1 MMALFVLLILLMNNT
16 GLCAEIS
23 VFVKTGA
30 LVQLD
35 VQTQEPEF
43 TILFWSNEKSQNII
57 TYLKE
62 TKSVTPNDIY
72 KDRVVF
78 NKTSFS
84 LTLKNMQKKDSGL
97 YRARTSGQSENI
109 LVIYRVS
116 VLDEVEDPVLTVNSS
131 WSSPQPCSFT
141 CNGSNSFFSSV
152 FNANSCSPEEVT
164 SADNHTL
171 KLSCSEDSITCNYSN
186 LVSSKT
192 VVKKV
197 YELCAPKQ
205 GKYEEA
211 SAFTHWSIASVCLPI
226 LALVAVISFIF
237 FYYIYKRKKGA
248 QGPEQTVYAHPF
260 DENVKPQNPLEMLE
274 KSEKPSTVYDTVR
287 DAGQTDDTNHIT
299 ANDDPMNQVKIK

>member
-1 MMALFVLLILLMNNT
+1 MALRLFVLFILLMNNT

-43 TILFWSNEKSQNII
+43 LILFWSNEKLENII
-57 TYLKE
+57 TYVKE
-62 TKSVTPNDIY
+62 TKSVRPNDIY
-72 KDRVVF
+72 KDRVDF

-97 YRARTSGQSENI
+97 YKARTSGQSEI
-109 LVIYRVS
+109 SLVIYRVT
-116 VLDEVEDPVLTVNSS
+116 VIDEVEDPVLTVNSS

-152 FNANSCSPEEVT
+152 FNGSSCSPEEVT

-186 LVSSKT
+186 PVSSKT

-197 YELCAPKQ
+197 NELCAPKQ
-205 GKYEEA
+205 
-211 SAFTHWSIASVCLPI
+211 FCI
-226 LALVAVISFIF
+226 
-237 FYYIYKRKKGA
+237 R
-248 QGPEQTVYAHPF
+248 
-260 DENVKPQNPLEMLE
+260 
-274 KSEKPSTVYDTVR
+274 SEL
-287 DAGQTDDTNHIT
+287 
-299 ANDDPMNQVKIK
+299 